1 MMLTDTPPRLPALGS
16 LRAFEVA
23 ARHRSMVAA
32 AVELNVTH
40 GAISKQV
47 QALEAEL
54 GTRLFE
60 RRNRGIFLTRQGEW
74 LAERL
79 EAAFADLHRTMR
91 DFRELDDAA
100 GPLTVS
106 CEPTLCL
113 RLLIPALG
121 ELKQA
126 TNLDVRVLAA
136 GGPIDFA
143 RDHVDLAIRR
153 SDFSLPPGVDTA
165 MLATERVGPV
175 MRPDL
180 TLTDVDVLPRLYSET
195 RPDAWQR
202 WDDAGGVSF
211 TGPAVRYQHFYMA
224 IQAAEAG
231 QGVAM
236 ASVHM
241 VADALASGRLAAPH
255 GFLPDGTRYLTI
267 WPSNAI
273 DPRRATLTAWLKGR
287 LTTPHS

>member
-1 MMLTDTPPRLPALGS
+1 MLTDTPPRLPALGS
-16 LRAFEVA
+16 LRAFEAA
-23 ARHRSMVAA
+23 ARHRSMVVAA
-32 AVELNVTH
+32 AELNVTH

-47 QALEAEL
+47 QALEEEL

-60 RRNRGIFLTRQGEW
+60 RRNRGIYLTRQGEW

-79 EAAFADLHRTMR
+79 ETTFADLHRTMR
-91 DFRELDDAA
+91 DFRKLDDAA

-113 RLLIPALG
+113 RLLIPVLG

-126 TNLDVRVLAA
+126 TGLDLRVLAA

-153 SDFSLPPGVDTA
+153 SDFFLPPGVDTA
-165 MLATERVGPV
+165 MLAAERVGPV

-180 TLTDVDVLPRLYSET
+180 ASAGDNALPRLHSET
-195 RPDAWQR
+195 RPDAWQG
-202 WDDAGGVSF
+202 WDNAGGTTF
-211 TGPAVRYQHFYMA
+211 AGPVIRYQHFYMA

-241 VADALASGRLAAPH
+241 VADALSSGRLVAPH
-255 GFLPDGTRYLTI
+255 GFLPDGTHYLAI
-267 WPSNAI
+267 WPADAI
-273 DPRRATLTAWLKGR
+273 DPRRATLTEWLKGR
-287 LTTPHS
+287 LIAPSI

>member
-1 MMLTDTPPRLPALGS
+1 MLTDNSPRLPALGS
-16 LRAFEVA
+16 LRAFEAA

-32 AVELNVTH
+32 AAELNVTH

-47 QALEAEL
+47 QGLEEEL

-60 RRNRGIFLTRQGEW
+60 RRNRGIYLTRQGEW

-79 EAAFADLHRTMR
+79 EATFADLHRTMR
-91 DFRELDDAA
+91 DFWKLDDAA

-121 ELKQA
+121 GLKQA
-126 TNLDVRVLAA
+126 TGLDLRVLAA

-165 MLATERVGPV
+165 MLAAERMGPV

-180 TLTDVDVLPRLYSET
+180 TLAGDDALPRLYSET
-195 RPDAWQR
+195 RPDAWQG
-202 WDDAGGVSF
+202 WDDAGGVPF

-255 GFLPDGTRYLTI
+255 GFLPDGTHYLAI
-267 WPSNAI
+267 WPTNAI
-273 DPRRATLTAWLKGR
+273 DPRCGLLKDWLTDR
-287 LTTPHS
+287 LIASSA

>member
-1 MMLTDTPPRLPALGS
+1 MVTHVPRRLPALGS
-16 LRAFEVA
+16 LRAFEAA

-32 AVELNVTH
+32 ATELNVTH

-47 QALEAEL
+47 QALEDEL

-60 RRNRGIFLTRQGEW
+60 RRNRGIHLTHRGMW

-79 EAAFADLHRTMR
+79 EATFTDLHRTMR
-91 DFRELDDAA
+91 DFRMQDDAA

-126 TNLDVRVLAA
+126 TGLDLRVLAA

-143 RDHVDLAIRR
+143 RDHVNLAIRR
-153 SDFSLPPGVDTA
+153 SDFPLPPGVETA
-165 MLATERVGPV
+165 ILATERMGPV

-180 TLTDVDVLPRLYSET
+180 TEAGGDALPRLYSET
-195 RPDAWQR
+195 RPHAWQD
-202 WDDAGGVSF
+202 WDDAGGAVF
-211 TGPAVRYQHFYMA
+211 TGPAIRYQHFYMA

-236 ASVHM
+236 ASAHM
-241 VADALASGRLAAPH
+241 VADALVSGRLAAPH
-255 GFLPDGTRYLTI
+255 GFLPDGTHYLAI
-267 WPSNAI
+267 WPGNTI
-273 DPRRATLTAWLKGR
+273 DPRPAMLTAWLKGR
-287 LTTPHS
+287 LATLQA

>member
-1 MMLTDTPPRLPALGS
+1 MLTDTPPRLPALGS
-16 LRAFEVA
+16 LRAFEAA
-23 ARHRSMVAA
+23 ARHRSMGAA
-32 AVELNVTH
+32 AAELNVTH

-47 QALEAEL
+47 QALEDEL

-60 RRNRGIFLTRQGEW
+60 RRNRGIHLTRRGEW
-74 LAERL
+74 LAQRL
-79 EAAFADLHRTMR
+79 EAAFTDLHRTMR
-91 DFRELDDAA
+91 DFRKLDDAA

-153 SDFSLPPGVDTA
+153 SDFPLPPGVSTA
-165 MLATERVGPV
+165 TLATERMGPV
-175 MRPDL
+175 LRPDL
-180 TLTDVDVLPRLYSET
+180 VGSNSDALPRLQSET
-195 RPDAWQR
+195 RPDAWQG
-202 WDDAGGVSF
+202 WDTASF
-211 TGPAVRYQHFYMA
+211 TGPAIGYQHFYMA

-236 ASVHM
+236 ASFYM

-255 GFLPDGTRYLTI
+255 GFLPDGTHYLAI
-267 WPSNAI
+267 WPTDSI
-273 DPRRATLTAWLKGR
+273 DPRRATLTEWLKGR
-287 LTTPHS
+287 MIAPHT

>member
-1 MMLTDTPPRLPALGS
+1 MLTDHPTRLPALGS
-16 LRAFEVA
+16 LRAFEAA

-32 AVELNVTH
+32 AGELNVTH
-40 GAISKQV
+40 GAVSKQV
-47 QALEAEL
+47 QALEDEL

-60 RRNRGIFLTRQGEW
+60 RRNRGIHLTQAGEW

-79 EAAFADLHRTMR
+79 EATFADLHRTMR
-91 DFRELDDAA
+91 DFRKLDDAA

-121 ELKQA
+121 ALKQA
-126 TNLDVRVLAA
+126 TGLDLRVLAA

-143 RDHVDLAIRR
+143 RNHVDLAIRR
-153 SDFSLPPGVDTA
+153 SDFALPPGVATA
-165 MLATERVGPV
+165 TLAAERMGPV

-180 TLTDVDVLPRLYSET
+180 AEAGGDMLPLLYSET
-195 RPDAWQR
+195 RSDAWQS
-202 WDDAGGVSF
+202 WNYAGGPRY
-211 TGPAVRYQHFYMA
+211 TGAAIRYQHFYLA

-236 ASVHM
+236 ASIHM
-241 VADALASGRLAAPH
+241 VADALASRRLVAPH
-255 GFLPDGTRYLTI
+255 GFLPDGTDYLAI
-267 WPSNAI
+267 WPADAI
-273 DPRRATLTAWLKGR
+273 DPRRSTLIGWLKDR
-287 LTTPHS
+287 LIAPIA